1 MSIDDIKEDNLEIKE
16 ELTKVEKPDNDS
28 KEEVEK
34 ESDDKENENF
44 SKIKTIEEFLADD
57 PEFLEGYKKLEKVGF
72 SSAAFMGNAYESIF
86 KEAYDLFVKN
96 NIPRI
101 KNFITSK
108 EKGKLNIPDKFD
120 IKVEGTTYRFKDELF
135 VKVDSYKSSEKGTK
149 DLYLLDFKELQ
160 NEVNKLPENLFDDI
174 KESLKEKNEEFD
186 LEKEKLRFNLNLEDI
201 AVKLNEEVKRN
212 YLDEKMNF
220 ADIDAIDSIFNE
232 DHFKLVSKRMGDINS
247 YKINTLNLSTKNIES
262 KIIKKI
268 SKDIIKLG
276 EKSTKQDAYVIA
288 TMVSQ
293 ISEFWSLL
301 LYYRKEKYEDLNLA
315 IGYIKEHEKD
325 KDIKLFMAYNRN
337 FMYKLFYEAFK
348 LRISRI
354 VIPALVKAF
363 YSYEDITKSYLFD
376 KLYNE
381 VLKIYPITDD
391 EIKEKETP
399 ETAV

>member
-1 MSIDDIKEDNLEIKE
+1 MSTNDIKEEEKVIVEEKLE
-16 ELTKVEKPDNDS
+16 KVEKSDTVEKEDS
-28 KEEVEK
+28 KEVK
-34 ESDDKENENF
+34 EEEPVSRV
-44 SKIKTIEEFLADD
+44 KTIEEFFADD

-86 KEAYDLFVKN
+86 KEAYELFVKN

-108 EKGKLNIPDKFD
+108 DKGELNLPKKFD
-120 IKVEGTTYRFKDELF
+120 IQVEGTTYRFKDELF
-135 VKVDSYKSSEKGTK
+135 VKVDSYKSSEKGTV
-149 DLYLLDFKELQ
+149 DLYLLDFKEIQ
-160 NEVNKLPENLFDDI
+160 DEVNKLSENLFDDI

-186 LEKEKLRFNLNLEDI
+186 LEKERVRFNLNLEDI
-201 AVKLNEEVKRN
+201 AVKLNEEVRRN
-212 YLDEKMNF
+212 YIDEKMNF
-220 ADIDAIDSIFNE
+220 GDIDAIDSIFNE
-232 DHFKLVSKRMGDINS
+232 DHFKLVKERMGDINS

-348 LRISRI
+348 IRISRI

-363 YSYEDITKSYLFD
+363 YTYEDITKSYLFD

-381 VLKIYPITDD
+381 VLKLYPITDD

-399 ETAV
+399 QTAR

>member
-1 MSIDDIKEDNLEIKE
+1 MSTNDIKEDEKVIVE
-16 ELTKVEKPDNDS
+16 EKVEKSDTIEKDDTKEV
-28 KEEVEK
+28 KEEEPV
-34 ESDDKENENF
+34 
-44 SKIKTIEEFLADD
+44 SKIKSIEEFFSDD

-86 KEAYDLFVKN
+86 KEAYELFVKN

-108 EKGKLNIPDKFD
+108 DKGELNLPAKFD
-120 IKVEGTTYRFKDELF
+120 IQVEGTTYRFKDELF
-135 VKVDSYKSSEKGTK
+135 VKVDSYKSSEKGNV
-149 DLYLLDFKELQ
+149 DLYLLDFKEIQ
-160 NEVNKLPENLFDDI
+160 DEVNKLPETLFDDI

-186 LEKEKLRFNLNLEDI
+186 LEKERVRFNLNLEDI
-201 AVKLNEEVKRN
+201 AVKLNEEVRRN
-212 YLDEKMNF
+212 YIDEKMNF
-220 ADIDAIDSIFNE
+220 GDIDAIDSIFNE
-232 DHFKLVSKRMGDINS
+232 DHFKLVKDRMGDINS

-348 LRISRI
+348 LRSSRI

-381 VLKIYPITDD
+381 ILKLYPITDD

-399 ETAV
+399 QTAR

>member
-1 MSIDDIKEDNLEIKE
+1 MSTNDIKEEEKVIVEEKLE
-16 ELTKVEKPDNDS
+16 KVEKSDT
-28 KEEVEK
+28 VEK
-34 ESDDKENENF
+34 EDNKEVKEEEPV
-44 SKIKTIEEFLADD
+44 SRVKTIEEFFADD

-86 KEAYDLFVKN
+86 KEAYELFVKN

-108 EKGKLNIPDKFD
+108 DKGELNLPTKFD
-120 IKVEGTTYRFKDELF
+120 IQVEGTTYRFKDELF
-135 VKVDSYKSSEKGTK
+135 VKVDSYKSSKKGTV
-149 DLYLLDFKELQ
+149 DLYLLDFKEIQ
-160 NEVNKLPENLFDDI
+160 DEVNKLPENLFDDI

-186 LEKEKLRFNLNLEDI
+186 LEKERVRFNLNLEDI
-201 AVKLNEEVKRN
+201 AVKLNEEVRRN
-212 YLDEKMNF
+212 YIDEKMNF
-220 ADIDAIDSIFNE
+220 GDIDAIDSIFNE
-232 DHFKLVSKRMGDINS
+232 DHFKLVKERMGDINS

-348 LRISRI
+348 IRISRI

-363 YSYEDITKSYLFD
+363 YTYEDITKSYLFD

-381 VLKIYPITDD
+381 VLKLYPITDD

-399 ETAV
+399 QTAR

>member
-1 MSIDDIKEDNLEIKE
+1 MSIDDIKEE
-16 ELTKVEKPDNDS
+16 EKVE
-28 KEEVEK
+28 VK
-34 ESDDKENENF
+34 ESDTEEKDSTKENKKEEEPV
-44 SKIKTIEEFLADD
+44 SRVKTIEEFFSDD

-72 SSAAFMGNAYESIF
+72 SSAAFMSNAYESIF
-86 KEAYDLFVKN
+86 KEAYDLFINN

-108 EKGKLNIPDKFD
+108 DKGELNLPEKFD
-120 IKVEGTTYRFKDELF
+120 IVVEGTTYRFKDELF
-135 VKVDSYKSSEKGTK
+135 VKADSYKSSEKGNV

-174 KESLKEKNEEFD
+174 KESLEKENKEFD
-186 LEKEKLRFNLNLEDI
+186 LEKERTRFNLNLEDI
-201 AVKLNEEVKRN
+201 AVKLNEEVRRN
-212 YLDEKMNF
+212 YIDEKMNF

-232 DHFKLVSKRMGDINS
+232 DHFKLVNDRMGDINS

-301 LYYRKEKYEDLNLA
+301 LYYRKERYEDLNLA

-381 VLKIYPITDD
+381 VLKLYPITKD

-399 ETAV
+399 ETAR

>member
-1 MSIDDIKEDNLEIKE
+1 MSTNDIKEDEKVIVEESNDVEKDNTKEAKKE
-16 ELTKVEKPDNDS
+16 EEPVS
-28 KEEVEK
+28 RV
-34 ESDDKENENF
+34 
-44 SKIKTIEEFLADD
+44 KTIEEFFSDD

-86 KEAYDLFVKN
+86 KEAYELFVKN

-108 EKGKLNIPDKFD
+108 DKGELNLPAKFD
-120 IKVEGTTYRFKDELF
+120 IQVEGTTYRFKDELF
-135 VKVDSYKSSEKGTK
+135 VKVDSYKSSEKGNV
-149 DLYLLDFKELQ
+149 DLYLLDFKEIQ
-160 NEVNKLPENLFDDI
+160 DEVNKLPENLFDDI

-186 LEKEKLRFNLNLEDI
+186 LEKERLRFNLNLEDI
-201 AVKLNEEVKRN
+201 AVKLNEEVRRN
-212 YLDEKMNF
+212 YIDEKMNF
-220 ADIDAIDSIFNE
+220 GDIDAIDSIFNE
-232 DHFKLVSKRMGDINS
+232 DHFKLVKGRMGDINS
-247 YKINTLNLSTKNIES
+247 YKINALNLSTKNIES

-325 KDIKLFMAYNRN
+325 EDIKLFMAYNRN

-381 VLKIYPITDD
+381 VLKLYPITDD

-399 ETAV
+399 QTAR